1 MSNAFQKIFDLKKQL
16 QKTVQEEG
24 GKILQVELKKTL
36 DLMPEVE
43 AIVWTQ
49 NHSVY
54 NDETYE
60 FESSDFAAIP
70 TKDCPWREAYIKEL
84 NKVYGGGEE
93 EAILNNPNPSVYA
106 EADYSLR
113 AVAKLLPK
121 HAERINFVRNT
132 LKELTENVPKEV
144 LETFDDVAARA
155 TRDGLTFE
163 EYDYGH

>member
-1 MSNAFQKIFDLKKQL
+1 MSNAFQKIFDLKKKL
-16 QKTVQEEG
+16 QETIQEEG
-24 GKILQVELKKTL
+24 GKLLQVELKKTL

-60 FESSDFAAIP
+60 FESSGFAAVP
-70 TKDCPWREAYIKEL
+70 TKDCPWRAAYIKEL
-84 NKVYGGGEE
+84 DRVYGEE
-93 EAILNNPNPSVYA
+93 EGENILNKPSVYP
-106 EADYSLR
+106 EGDYALK
-113 AVAKLLPK
+113 AIAKLLPE
-121 HAERINFVRNT
+121 HAERINFVRDA
-132 LKELTENVPKEV
+132 LKELTQNVPKEV

-163 EYDYGH
+163 SYDYGY